1 MIGRMSQFTPGSSSA
16 NQAFTRFLIGFAMV
30 EGVLLSAIVLAMVFE
45 VITIDQMIPL
55 IIVVALGGGAAMTW
69 RILTLNK
76 QRRRD
81 AEGSSHLPQSD
92 LGASSTLNTLGD
104 SDPMAK
110 YRDPNR

>member
-1 MIGRMSQFTPGSSSA
+1 MIGRMSQSTPGPSSA
-16 NQAFTRFLIGFAMV
+16 NQTFVRFLIGFAMV

-45 VITIDQMIPL
+45 VISTDLMIPL
-55 IIVVALGGGAAMTW
+55 LIAVALVGGAVMTW

-76 QRRRD
+76 QRQRG

-92 LGASSTLNTLGD
+92 PGEPSTLNGLGD